1 MNYDDFKSGREEGE
15 IEGFEDG
22 FKLALSKVRE
32 IVEKYEVGK
41 NKNYYRGTSGGI
53 CLFEVKKELLKQ
65 IAALDVVE

>member
-32 IVEKYEVGK
+32 IVEEIRDPK
-41 NKNYYRGTSGGI
+41 NRSQVDVYALPNYI
-53 CLFEVKKELLKQ
+53 LDEILKR
-65 IAALDVVE
+65 LTTLEKDK